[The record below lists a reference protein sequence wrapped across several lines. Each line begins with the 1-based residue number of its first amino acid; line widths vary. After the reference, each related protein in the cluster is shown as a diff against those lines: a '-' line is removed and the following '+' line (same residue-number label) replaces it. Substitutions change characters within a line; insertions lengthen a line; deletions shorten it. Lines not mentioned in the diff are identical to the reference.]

1 MVVSNVLKM
10 AQPARY
16 FVERTLNILMYA
28 HIHAVVSCRSALS
41 RTHLA
46 HFQSTAESSSRGRGT
61 FSVILALALFLP
73 VISAQAAVIAAVDR
87 ANVELNESFTLKVTV
102 DTAIDVEPDASALE
116 TDFFVGTRSQLSN
129 TTIVNGQISR
139 SRTWTY
145 VLMAKSEGELII
157 PPVIIGSE
165 QSEPVPIRVT
175 PPSTTLP
182 GEADIFVTTE
192 VDHTESFVQAQ
203 VLYTVKVYR
212 AVATRQPR
220 LSEPSIS
227 GVEVLVES
235 AGEERSYESI
245 LNGKAYN
252 VVERVYALFP
262 QESGGISIAPARF
275 EARVLRDGRIT
286 GRKIYESDG
295 IDIVVNPIPPPPA
308 DYPDAAWF
316 PAKSVTLT
324 ENWSREP
331 GSLPAGEP
339 ITRHI
344 IVTAVGQLSTQIPVI
359 EPASSA
365 AVKVYPDKP
374 EFRDV
379 AEASGIRAT
388 RRDQYAMI
396 GVAAGDVALPAVEL
410 PWWNIDAAEWQVAS
424 LPGATL
430 SILPSLT
437 AVPLPLPV
445 TETSDEVAED
455 SSAPTEIIYSDFWR
469 LVSVGLAVLWIM
481 TVLAWMSSRRSKP
494 RQVKEPEAPPIHK
507 QQAKFMKAA
516 RKAALDRDDR
526 GVKSNLLEWGKLQ
539 WPDNPPRS
547 VGELASRVSLPFST
561 QLQALCSASY
571 GPNDL
576 PWNGEELAKSMRSF
590 SVLSAEV
597 DERPVAGLPPL
608 SPLDS

>member
-1 MVVSNVLKM
+1 MVTSNGFKM
-10 AQPARY
+10 
-16 FVERTLNILMYA
+16 I
-28 HIHAVVSCRSALS
+28 
-41 RTHLA
+41 
-46 HFQSTAESSSRGRGT
+46 
-61 FSVILALALFLP
+61 
-73 VISAQAAVIAAVDR
+73 QAARHGFVMAFLLMTVVMLPTMTVQASVVAAIDR
-87 ANVELNESFTLKVTV
+87 ANVELNESFTLKITV

-116 TDFFVGTRSQLSN
+116 ADFYVGTRSQLSN

-145 VLMAKSEGELII
+145 VLMAKTEGDLVI
-157 PPVIIGSE
+157 PPVRIGTE
-165 QSEPVPIRVT
+165 QSEPVPIRVS
-175 PPSTTLP
+175 PPSTNLP

-192 VDHTESFVQAQ
+192 VDHMESFVQAQ

-220 LSEPSIS
+220 LSEPSIE

-262 QESGGISIAPARF
+262 QESGSISIAPARF

-286 GRKIYESDG
+286 GRKIFESDG
-295 IDIVVNPIPPPPA
+295 IDIAVNPIPPPPA
-308 DYPDAAWF
+308 EFPDAAWF

-324 ENWSREP
+324 EDWSREP

-344 IVTAVGQLSTQIPVI
+344 SVTAVGQLSTQIPVI
-359 EPASSA
+359 EPASSDA
-365 AVKVYPDKP
+365 IKVYPDKP

-379 AEASGIRAT
+379 ADASGIRAL

-396 GVAAGDVALPAVEL
+396 GVAAGDVALPTVEL
-410 PWWNIDAAEWQVAS
+410 PWWNIDAAEWRVAS
-424 LPGATL
+424 LPGSTL

-437 AVPLPLPV
+437 APPPV
-445 TETSDEVAED
+445 EPVAEESEQVAEE
-455 SSAPTEIIYSDFWR
+455 SSVTTEIVYTDFWR
-469 LVSVGLAVLWIM
+469 LVSVGLAVAWIM
-481 TVLAWMSSRRSKP
+481 TIVAWMWSRRP
-494 RQVKEPEAPPIHK
+494 ADRQPTEPEAPPIHK

-516 RKAALDRDDR
+516 RKAALDGDES
-526 GVKSNLLEWGKLQ
+526 GIKSNLLEWGKLQ
-539 WPDNPPRS
+539 WPENPPRS
-547 VGELASRVSLPFST
+547 VGDFASRVSLPFST
-561 QLQALCSASY
+561 QLQSLCSSSY
-571 GPNDL
+571 GPNDI

-590 SVLSAEV
+590 SVLKEEV
-597 DERPVAGLPPL
+597 DERPVEGLPPL
-608 SPLDS
+608 SPVNS

>member
-1 MVVSNVLKM
+1 MVVSRLLKKI
-10 AQPARY
+10 QRVRY
-16 FVERTLNILMYA
+16 GVGSTLNIRMYP
-28 HIHAVVSCRSALS
+28 HIHSVVSRHFPSS
-41 RTHLA
+41 RRRLG
-46 HFQSTAESSSRGRGT
+46 HFQLAAKRNIRRRVVSSFFLAMTAM
-61 FSVILALALFLP
+61 IPLMP
-73 VISAQAAVIAAVDR
+73 VEASVIAAVDR
-87 ANVELNESFTLKVTV
+87 ANVELNESFTLKITV

-116 TDFFVGTRSQLSN
+116 ADFYVGTRSQLSN

-145 VLMAKSEGELII
+145 VLMAKNEGDLII
-157 PPVIIGSE
+157 PPVKIGSE

-220 LSEPSIS
+220 LSEPSIG

-235 AGEERSYESI
+235 AGEERSYESM

-286 GRKIYESDG
+286 GRKIYESNG

-308 DYPDAAWF
+308 DFPDAAWF
-316 PAKSVTLT
+316 PAKSVVLS
-324 ENWSREP
+324 EDWSREP

-344 IVTAVGQLSTQIPVI
+344 TVTALGQLSTQIPVI
-359 EPASSA
+359 EPASSD

-396 GVAAGDVALPAVEL
+396 GIRAGDVALPSVEL
-410 PWWNIDAAEWQVAS
+410 PWWNIEAAEWQVAR
-424 LPGATL
+424 LPGSTL
-430 SILPSLT
+430 SILPSPA
-437 AVPLPLPV
+437 AVLPV
-445 TETSDEVAED
+445 APVAEEPEEAAED
-455 SSAPTEIIYSDFWR
+455 TGVPAAVVYSDFWR
-469 LVSVGLAVLWIM
+469 LVSVGLAGLWIM
-481 TVLAWMSSRRSKP
+481 TIVAWMSSRRSTP
-494 RQVKEPEAPPIHK
+494 RQAKEPEAPPIHK

-516 RKAALDRDDR
+516 RKAALDRDDS
-526 GVKSNLLEWGKLQ
+526 GVKSNLLEWGRLQ

-547 VGELASRVSLPFST
+547 VGELSSRVSLPFST

-590 SVLSAEV
+590 SVLSEAV
-597 DERPVAGLPPL
+597 DERPVEGLPPL
-608 SPLDS
+608 SPLNS

>member
-1 MVVSNVLKM
+1 VLKNFHRR
-10 AQPARY
+10 AA
-16 FVERTLNILMYA
+16 FTAFFALVFFL
-28 HIHAVVSCRSALS
+28 SA
-41 RTHLA
+41 
-46 HFQSTAESSSRGRGT
+46 
-61 FSVILALALFLP
+61 
-73 VISAQAAVIAAVDR
+73 ISAQAAVIAAIDR
-87 ANVELNESFTLKVTV
+87 ANVELNESFTLKITV

-116 TDFFVGTRSQLSN
+116 EDFFVGTRSQLSN

-145 VLMAKSEGELII
+145 VLMARNEGDQII
-157 PPVIIGSE
+157 PPVRIGTE
-165 QSEPVPIRVT
+165 QSEPVPIRVS

-192 VDHTESFVQAQ
+192 ADHMESFVQAQ

-220 LSEPSIS
+220 LSEPSIE

-262 QESGGISIAPARF
+262 QESGSIEIAPARF

-286 GRKIYESDG
+286 GRKIFESDG
-295 IDIVVNPIPPPPA
+295 IDIAVNPIPPPPA
-308 DYPDAAWF
+308 EFPDAAWF
-316 PAKSVTLT
+316 PAKSVTLA
-324 ENWSREP
+324 EDWSREP

-344 IVTAVGQLSTQIPVI
+344 SVTAVGQLSTQIPVI
-359 EPASSA
+359 EPASSEA
-365 AVKVYPDKP
+365 IKVYPDKP

-379 AEASGIRAT
+379 ADASGIRAV

-396 GVAAGDVALPAVEL
+396 GVAAGDVALPTVEL

-424 LPGATL
+424 LPGSTL
-430 SILPSLT
+430 SILPSLN
-437 AVPLPLPV
+437 APPPA
-445 TETSDEVAED
+445 EPVAEE
-455 SSAPTEIIYSDFWR
+455 SEEAVEESNVTTEIVYTDFWR
-469 LVSVGLAVLWIM
+469 LVSVGLGVAWIM
-481 TVLAWMSSRRSKP
+481 TIIGWMWSRRP
-494 RQVKEPEAPPIHK
+494 EDREPTEPEAPPIHK

-516 RKAALDRDDR
+516 RKAALDGDDS
-526 GVKSNLLEWGKLQ
+526 GIKSNLLEWGKLQ

-547 VGELASRVSLPFST
+547 VGDFAARVSLPLST
-561 QLQALCSASY
+561 QLQSLCSSSY
-571 GPNDL
+571 GPNDI

-590 SVLSAEV
+590 SVLKEEM

-608 SPLDS
+608 SPVNG